1 MQPSDSQEDYRS
13 QFQEQVRHLFRLA
26 DEAQACAELLRQE
39 AQRFQRALEDES
51 VDEEQLRRM
60 MRERDNVIPDLNR
73 FRVTDR
79 LM

>member
-1 MQPSDSQEDYRS
+1 MRPDDSESEYRDI
-13 QFQEQVRHLFRLA
+13 FREQVQHLFRLA

-39 AQRFQRALEDES
+39 AERYQRALDDESLDEDE
-51 VDEEQLRRM
+51 LRRLM
-60 MRERDNVIPDLNR
+60 HERDNEVPDLNR